1 MKITLTTANG
11 IKLALSNLIPLGD
24 GATVYDIK
32 DTIEDAIA
40 NKKSAKKL
48 ASDLNGL
55 HLLGRFSESRETE
68 SYIRLLCT
76 DPFGNKEYM
85 TIWR

>member
-11 IKLALSNLIPLGD
+11 IKLALSNLIPFGD

-40 NKKSAKKL
+40 NKKSAKKISQRL
-48 ASDLNGL
+48 ERPAS
-55 HLLGRFSESRETE
+55 
-68 SYIRLLCT
+68 
-76 DPFGNKEYM
+76 FGKVF
-85 TIWR
+85 RKP